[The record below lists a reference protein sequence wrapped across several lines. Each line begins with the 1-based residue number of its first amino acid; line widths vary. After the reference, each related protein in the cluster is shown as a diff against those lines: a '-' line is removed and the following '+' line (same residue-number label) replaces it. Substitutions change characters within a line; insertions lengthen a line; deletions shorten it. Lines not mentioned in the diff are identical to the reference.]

1 MTYVF
6 GALAG
11 LAWGALAAFINML
24 VSKKCMQK
32 TNSYAMLGAN
42 AARMLVDLAAL
53 ATVFLLRNVLPFR
66 FEAAIIGTAVAMS
79 ILTIVFAFRLSRPD
93 R

>member
-24 VSKKCMQK
+24 ISKKCM
-32 TNSYAMLGAN
+32 
-42 AARMLVDLAAL
+42 
-53 ATVFLLRNVLPFR
+53 
-66 FEAAIIGTAVAMS
+66 
-79 ILTIVFAFRLSRPD
+79 
-93 R
+93 

>member
-24 VSKKCMQK
+24 ISKKCMQK
-32 TNSYAMLGAN
+32 TNSAMLGAN

-53 ATVFLLRNVLPFR
+53 AAVFLLRNVLPFR